1 MPVKIGR
8 FQPTSMERVEEL
20 RRGKV
25 RRAGDP
31 GMAEL
36 LDAVESG
43 EPQEVPVEGEQTPK
57 GMRIAIARAA
67 GRRGLTVEM
76 FESND
81 DRGNP
86 VVIVVKS
93 EPSVIPQQT
102 TRANP
107 TGNGRRKS
115 RSKRED
121 QGQAMDSYYE
131 RKVRG
136 TRQTEAQVTNNYD
149 EPRNAD
155 GMSETME

>member
-20 RRGKV
+20 RRGKA

-31 GMAEL
+31 RMAEL

-67 GRRGLTVEM
+67 GRRGLAVEM

-81 DRGNP
+81 AQGNP
-86 VVIVVKS
+86 VVVVVKR
-93 EPSVIPQQT
+93 EQAPGVP
-102 TRANP
+102 RP
-107 TGNGRRKS
+107 THVRSAGNGRRTG
-115 RSKRED
+115 RSKRPTEV
-121 QGQAMDSYYE
+121 QA
-131 RKVRG
+131 
-136 TRQTEAQVTNNYD
+136 TNNYD
-149 EPRNAD
+149 EPRDAD
-155 GMSETME
+155 GLSETME

>member
-8 FQPTSMERVEEL
+8 FQPTTMERVEEL
-20 RRGKV
+20 RRSKV

-67 GRRGLTVEM
+67 GRRGIAIEM

-81 DRGNP
+81 AQGHP
-86 VVIVVKS
+86 VVVVVKREPAPDQQRATHARS
-93 EPSVIPQQT
+93 E
-102 TRANP
+102 
-107 TGNGRRKS
+107 GNGRRK
-115 RSKRED
+115 
-121 QGQAMDSYYE
+121 G
-131 RKVRG
+131 RG
-136 TRQTEAQVTNNYD
+136 TRRTEAQATNNYD
-149 EPRNAD
+149 GPRNAD